1 MSKPIDAHYTFLDVK
16 EGRQELR
23 TRLQAGEEINVILKG
38 KLSEIP
44 PPATTTASR
53 SSSRSN
59 SRAPRRSDLSFCTA
73 PRPRCR
79 PGCQKFNLEILI

>member
-38 KLSEIP
+38 KLSRD
-44 PPATTTASR
+44 PAACNDDGVSIEFTVE
-53 SSSRSN
+53 
-59 SRAPRRSDLSFCTA
+59 
-73 PRPRCR
+73 
-79 PGCQKFNLEILI
+79 LESAEEV